1 MAADAEHALK
11 GEPVSLLISI
21 VVGLIIV
28 GFALW
33 LVKCLPLDPP
43 IKTIITGVVIFA
55 VVLWIIDVLLTF
67 FGYGGL
73 GPAAGCGRHVGR

>member
-1 MAADAEHALK
+1 M
-11 GEPVSLLISI
+11 SLVISI
-21 VVGLIIV
+21 VIGLIIV

-33 LVKCLPLDPP
+33 LVKFLPLDPP

-55 VVLWIIDVLLTF
+55 VVLWILDALLSF

-73 GPAAGCGRHVGR
+73 GHMGGCGAHTRR